1 MSRYGVLGWPVAHSR
16 SPAMFATLGVAYQ
29 KLPVPPDVFDE
40 TRGGAAIPV
49 GGGVTPA
56 EDGGNPQHP
65 IHDEDQEDRT
75 PGDYERELDRLD
87 AAISERIR

>member
-1 MSRYGVLGWPVAHSR
+1 MPRTRMPKKAPDLDPNDA
-16 SPAMFATLGVAYQ
+16 
-29 KLPVPPDVFDE
+29 PDVSDE

-49 GGGVTPA
+49 DGGVTPA

-75 PGDYERELDRLD
+75 PGDYEREIDRLD
-87 AAISERIR
+87 AAIAERIR